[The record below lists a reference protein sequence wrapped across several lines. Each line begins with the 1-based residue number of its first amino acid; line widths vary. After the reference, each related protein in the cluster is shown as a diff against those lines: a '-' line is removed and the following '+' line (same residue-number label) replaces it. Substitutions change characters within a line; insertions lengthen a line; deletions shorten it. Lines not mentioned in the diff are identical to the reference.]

1 MEGDARSERQSG
13 KQRQPIARIL
23 DITVRYMIVN
33 KASLPA
39 VEINN
44 NAPAIDQLLPVV
56 YKELRRLAAHFL
68 KQERADHT
76 LQPTALVHEA
86 YLRLLDQKNIS
97 VQNGAQ
103 FFAMAAQTMRRILV
117 DYARSHHRQ
126 KRGGYQRKIVLE
138 DAIGL
143 SQERAAD
150 LLALDD
156 ALNTLAQLYPR
167 KSQVVELRY
176 FGGLSVEETAEVLD
190 VSRKTVMRDWDLAK
204 AWLYQELK
212 KR

>member
-1 MEGDARSERQSG
+1 M
-13 KQRQPIARIL
+13 
-23 DITVRYMIVN
+23 MVN
-33 KASLPA
+33 EALLLP

-44 NAPAIDQLLPVV
+44 QASAIDELLPLV

-68 KQERADHT
+68 RQERSDHT

-86 YLRLLDQKNIS
+86 YLRLLDQKNICW
-97 VQNGAQ
+97 QNRAQ
-103 FFAMAAQTMRRILV
+103 FFAMAAQMMRRILI
-117 DYARSHHRQ
+117 DYAKTHHRE
-126 KRGGYQRKIVLE
+126 KRGGHQRKIALDE
-138 DAIGL
+138 AIGL

-156 ALNTLAQLYPR
+156 ALNTLAEIYPR

-176 FGGLSVEETAEVLD
+176 FGGLSVEETAEVLNI
-190 VSRKTVMRDWDLAK
+190 SRPTVMRDWDFAK

-212 KR
+212 CDEDLNP

>member
-1 MEGDARSERQSG
+1 MVD
-13 KQRQPIARIL
+13 
-23 DITVRYMIVN
+23 N
-33 KASLPA
+33 ASLPA
-39 VEINN
+39 VEVNN

-68 KQERADHT
+68 KQERPDHT

-97 VQNGAQ
+97 VQNRPQ

-126 KRGGYQRKIVLE
+126 KRGGHQRKIVLD
-138 DAIGL
+138 DAIAL
-143 SQERAAD
+143 SQERASE
-150 LLALDD
+150 LVALDD

-212 KR
+212 K

>member
-1 MEGDARSERQSG
+1 MD
-13 KQRQPIARIL
+13 
-23 DITVRYMIVN
+23 

-44 NAPAIDQLLPVV
+44 NAAAIDQLLPLV

-68 KQERADHT
+68 KQERSDHT

-97 VQNGAQ
+97 VQNRAQ

-126 KRGGYQRKIVLE
+126 KRGGHQHEIALDE
-138 DAIGL
+138 AIGL
-143 SQERAAD
+143 SQERATD

-212 KR
+212 K

>member
-1 MEGDARSERQSG
+1 M
-13 KQRQPIARIL
+13 
-23 DITVRYMIVN
+23 N
-33 KASLPA
+33 KTSLPA

-44 NAPAIDQLLPVV
+44 NAPAIDELLPLV

-68 KQERADHT
+68 KQERSDHT

-97 VQNGAQ
+97 LQNRAQ
-103 FFAMAAQTMRRILV
+103 FFALAAQTMRRILV

-126 KRGGYQRKIVLE
+126 KRGGYQTRIVLD

-156 ALNTLAQLYPR
+156 ALNMLGQLYPR

-212 KR
+212 K

>member
-1 MEGDARSERQSG
+1 MVDE
-13 KQRQPIARIL
+13 
-23 DITVRYMIVN
+23 
-33 KASLPA
+33 ASLPA
-39 VEINN
+39 VEVNSD
-44 NAPAIDQLLPVV
+44 ASAIDQLLPFV
-56 YKELRRLAAHFL
+56 YQELRRLAAHFL
-68 KQERADHT
+68 KQERSDHT

-97 VQNGAQ
+97 VQNRAQ

-126 KRGGYQRKIVLE
+126 KRGGHQRKIALDE
-138 DAIGL
+138 AIGL
-143 SQERAAD
+143 SQERATD

-212 KR
+212 K